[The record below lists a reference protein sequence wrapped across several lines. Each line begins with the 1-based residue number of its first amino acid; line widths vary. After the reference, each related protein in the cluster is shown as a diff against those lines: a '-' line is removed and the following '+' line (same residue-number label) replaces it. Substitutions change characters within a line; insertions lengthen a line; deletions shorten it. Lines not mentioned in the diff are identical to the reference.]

1 MVVNA
6 CLFVFRPMKSNEFHL
21 HGRSRYKRSNRVRN
35 ALARFLSKET
45 QQSHTKFALARRLSF
60 QIQTKRIHTHIY
72 YKRQR
77 FLIISESAFVHLRNV
92 NAKYAFLNATGY
104 FGRRLLMFG
113 TFKNVSRLKLSKHH
127 IWHSGMLQYA
137 WEHDFSSISPCLP
150 WTVLDNDGHWP
161 SLISSQ
167 GVRS

>member
-6 CLFVFRPMKSNEFHL
+6 CLFVFRLMESNEFHL
-21 HGRSRYKRSNRVRN
+21 HGRSRYKRSNGVRN
-35 ALARFLSKET
+35 ALARRLSKET
-45 QQSHTKFALARRLSF
+45 QQSQTKFALARRLSF
-60 QIQTKRIHTHIY
+60 QIQTKRIQTHIY

-92 NAKYAFLNATGY
+92 NAKYAFRNATGY

-127 IWHSGMLQYA
+127 I
-137 WEHDFSSISPCLP
+137 
-150 WTVLDNDGHWP
+150 
-161 SLISSQ
+161 
-167 GVRS
+167 